1 MERKMVR
8 IGGTMINTDI
18 MSADEMD
25 RLADIFGQIA
35 HRKRRAEYFMEQLE
49 DLVVEARRE
58 GFDFVEKDLGNILT
72 AGDWEIIDNE

>member
-1 MERKMVR
+1 MVR

-25 RLADIFGQIA
+25 ILADIFSGIA
-35 HRKRRAEYFMEQLE
+35 ARKRRAEYFTKQLE
-49 DLVVEARRE
+49 DLIVEARRE

-72 AGDWEIIDNE
+72 AGDWEVVDNE